1 MGKVKEWAYDLAEQ
15 TIDDTIEKII
25 KNELSFN
32 KAVKLLKE
40 DKKVNVFFSDDEIEM
55 IVGHE
60 LKKEFNYGN
69 ASEHWKKVFQIWTRI
84 ETFNMTDSRVPLEE
98 ILNYIKDWLKVNI
111 DSPDETPEGLAQ
123 DSANLLEKI
132 EEFEDEN

>member
-1 MGKVKEWAYDLAEQ
+1 
-15 TIDDTIEKII
+15 
-25 KNELSFN
+25 
-32 KAVKLLKE
+32 
-40 DKKVNVFFSDDEIEM
+40 
-55 IVGHE
+55 
-60 LKKEFNYGN
+60 
-69 ASEHWKKVFQIWTRI
+69 
-84 ETFNMTDSRVPLEE
+84 MTDSRVPPEE